1 MQFLQRRKIFIV
13 CSENH
18 TKHTN
23 SPVEPSVEIMNVKP
37 GGTYSNHW
45 DLNRQQ

>member
-1 MQFLQRRKIFIV
+1 MQRREIAVV

-23 SPVEPSVEIMNVKP
+23 SPGEPNVEIMNVKP
-37 GGTYSNHW
+37 GGKGKA
-45 DLNRQQ
+45 LL

>member
-1 MQFLQRRKIFIV
+1 MQFIQRREIFIV
-13 CSENH
+13 CYENR

-23 SPVEPSVEIMNVKP
+23 SPGEPSVEITNVKP
-37 GGTYSNHW
+37 NGTYSNHW